1 MKVIKQLSD
10 CDFIY
15 INCRLH
21 RAVLVKF
28 WIFINNFSGVK
39 KEANTVTSSY
49 FVIQV
54 LILIMMTGTIIF
66 TFIYSNKAI
75 TMYSIN
81 ECKKDNVNLPSLV
94 IQHFVELFQVFNIS
108 VSYNAILGVIL
119 AFAAAIASRIIL
131 DELSM

>member
-28 WIFINNFSGVK
+28 WMFINNFSGVK

-49 FVIQV
+49 FVIEI
-54 LILIMMTGTIIF
+54 LILLMMSRHYYF
-66 TFIYSNKAI
+66 YFY
-75 TMYSIN
+75 
-81 ECKKDNVNLPSLV
+81 
-94 IQHFVELFQVFNIS
+94 LFQ
-108 VSYNAILGVIL
+108 
-119 AFAAAIASRIIL
+119 
-131 DELSM
+131 